1 MKRIFILLVWFIFQ
15 KGYAQDLM
23 RITSNDGNQWNFSI
37 NNIEEMKFTI
47 SKQLNI
53 VGEWLSIIDNTII
66 RDIFYADGS
75 YSSCVFFTPIYDN
88 HYVEITEEP
97 GTYSISNNI
106 ITIKR
111 SDGITL
117 RIVIWGF
124 NDFQMTSESGDIYY
138 KVQEPAY
145 SMTTADAPIVIGNEN
160 DIIKQTDDYYT
171 TNENNRI
178 KAVTNGTGYVL
189 VEENETKEM
198 KAYRVDI
205 DYVAPPIV
213 DWAQYYNDSQE
224 DIRSKFGDYDLKN
237 EENTW
242 VFMRYDAAIQSV
254 EFTFTKDTNK
264 VKEIEINFYDK
275 DKGQPYYELIANDY
289 NLYSS
294 NGGVQMF
301 VNPEKPNEIIY
312 VNTTNNLYR
321 IIYNFTYGE

>member
-1 MKRIFILLVWFIFQ
+1 MSSKKLP
-15 KGYAQDLM
+15 
-23 RITSNDGNQWNFSI
+23 TSSPD
-37 NNIEEMKFTI
+37 
-47 SKQLNI
+47 
-53 VGEWLSIIDNTII
+53 
-66 RDIFYADGS
+66 
-75 YSSCVFFTPIYDN
+75 
-88 HYVEITEEP
+88 
-97 GTYSISNNI
+97 
-106 ITIKR
+106 
-111 SDGITL
+111 
-117 RIVIWGF
+117 
-124 NDFQMTSESGDIYY
+124 